1 MIPTGKRRRQKFGK
15 SHSSE
20 DNDEDIENNNVPEEQ
35 DRRSGLS
42 SPRRKLNHLSGHF
55 TSRRK
60 TTSAPDIPVTRI
72 PPRRRL
78 TPFSFGNHQN
88 FDNSETE
95 SPQFLINQDE
105 NDEIQSEEDIST
117 INDDGISVLP
127 ISTFG

>member
-1 MIPTGKRRRQKFGK
+1 
-15 SHSSE
+15 
-20 DNDEDIENNNVPEEQ
+20 
-35 DRRSGLS
+35 
-42 SPRRKLNHLSGHF
+42 
-55 TSRRK
+55 
-60 TTSAPDIPVTRI
+60 VTRI